1 MKKTFAYATIAAL
14 LGVAVMLA
22 PFMIVP
28 SLVSELAGEGDTY
41 RMPLAPTQSLAP
53 ANTQAAAK
61 QSESS
66 AGVVPNYPVD
76 ALTVAMMLLF
86 SLAVALTVS
95 FYVRRYRFLK
105 SKKMQLPT

>member
-14 LGVAVMLA
+14 LGVAIMLA
-22 PFMIVP
+22 PFFTVP
-28 SLVSELAGEGDTY
+28 SLVSDLAGEGDTY

-76 ALTVAMMLLF
+76 AVTVTLMLLF
-86 SLAVALTVS
+86 SLAVAFAVA
-95 FYVRRYRFLK
+95 FYFRRYHFLK
-105 SKKMQLPT
+105 SEKMLLPT

>member
-14 LGVAVMLA
+14 LGVAIMLA
-22 PFMIVP
+22 PFFTVP
-28 SLVSELAGEGDTY
+28 SLVSDLAGEGDTY

-76 ALTVAMMLLF
+76 AVTVALMILF
-86 SLAVALTVS
+86 SLAVAFGVA
-95 FYVRRYRFLK
+95 FYFRRYRFFR
-105 SKKMQLPT
+105 SEKMMLPM